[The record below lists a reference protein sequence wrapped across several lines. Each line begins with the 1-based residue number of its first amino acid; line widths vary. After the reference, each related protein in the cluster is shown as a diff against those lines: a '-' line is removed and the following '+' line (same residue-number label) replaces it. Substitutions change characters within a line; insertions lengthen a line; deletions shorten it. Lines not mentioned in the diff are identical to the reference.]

1 MGGGSVG
8 HVDRGKRQVVLGLG
22 MKGRG
27 PDDLSVRTKVGVS
40 VMWASEYLKIKKQNN
55 NFEKTFLGFF
65 KLFLFLF

>member
-1 MGGGSVG
+1 MGGSVG

-55 NFEKTFLGFF
+55 NFFF
-65 KLFLFLF
+65 SLAFKAVLELWN